1 MYLNKKEPY
10 SLSIETVLRL
20 ALDIS
25 RGMEYLHS
33 QGVIHRDLKSNN
45 LLLNDEMR
53 VKVADFGTS
62 CLETQCREAKG
73 NMGTYRWMAP
83 EMIKEKPYTRKVD
96 VYSFGIV
103 LWELTTALLPFQG
116 MTPVQAAFAVA
127 EKVSLHSSYLQLCF
141 GFLGYKLLNF
151 TVFFNWQN
159 ERPPLPASCQPA
171 LAHLIKRCW
180 SENPSKRPDFSNIVA
195 VLEKY
200 DECVKEGL
208 PLTSHASLT
217 KTKNAILDR
226 LKGCVSSI
234 SSPFS
239 SSSVPVN
246 A

>member
-1 MYLNKKEPY
+1 MSQGNLRMYLNKKEPY

-33 QGVIHRDLKSNN
+33 QVINC
-45 LLLNDEMR
+45 
-53 VKVADFGTS
+53 F
-62 CLETQCREAKG
+62 
-73 NMGTYRWMAP
+73 
-83 EMIKEKPYTRKVD
+83 
-96 VYSFGIV
+96 SF
-103 LWELTTALLPFQG
+103 
-116 MTPVQAAFAVA
+116 
-127 EKVSLHSSYLQLCF
+127 K
-141 GFLGYKLLNF
+141 KLIE
-151 TVFFNWQN
+151 QN

-226 LKGCVSSI
+226 LKGCVSAI
-234 SSPFS
+234 SSPS
-239 SSSVPVN
+239 SSSSLPVN